1 MNDFNTVREDLD
13 QAVATLDD
21 LRVAMREGQEV
32 DLDGFNMMVAKTCKA
47 AVELPQTD
55 APRVRPQLER
65 LLQGLNE
72 VKADI
77 EAEQATID
85 LRLATIGTDKDVV
98 DVEGVEIAEDSDG
111 EPADTKRNGVES
123 DIVSDD

>member
-1 MNDFNTVREDLD
+1 MNDFNSVREDLD

-47 AVELPQTD
+47 AVELPQAD
-55 APRVRPQLER
+55 APKVRPQLER

-111 EPADTKRNGVES
+111 EPANTKRNGVES

>member
-1 MNDFNTVREDLD
+1 MNDFNSVREDLD

-47 AVELPQTD
+47 AVELPQAD

-85 LRLATIGTDKDVV
+85 LRLATIGTDNDVV

-111 EPADTKRNGVES
+111 EPAHTKRNGVES
-123 DIVSDD
+123 GIVSDD